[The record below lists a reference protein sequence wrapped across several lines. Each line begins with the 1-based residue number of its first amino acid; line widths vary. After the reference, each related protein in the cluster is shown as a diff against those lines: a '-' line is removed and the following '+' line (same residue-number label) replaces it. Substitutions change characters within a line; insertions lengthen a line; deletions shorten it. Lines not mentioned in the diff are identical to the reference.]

1 MSSKLPDQVDPWR
14 MVSARREFEGR
25 LELAELP
32 RLAGLLIDAKGT
44 VAYRIAFDRDALQI
58 AYAALEIDAA
68 LPLECQRSF
77 ERFELPVQVSQRIAF
92 IRDEAEEAALPEGYE
107 AWLVDASDSVSPRDM
122 IEDELILAVPA
133 IPVKPGTE
141 AMEAEW
147 SPDKEEAASV
157 NPFAALAAFKRG
169 QQE

>member
-1 MSSKLPDQVDPWR
+1 
-14 MVSARREFEGR
+14 MVSARRVFEGR

-32 RLAGLLIDAKGT
+32 RLAGLLTDGKGEIT
-44 VAYRIAFDRDALQI
+44 YRISFDRDVMQI
-58 AYAALEIDAA
+58 AYAELEVETA
-68 LPLECQRSF
+68 LPLEWQRSF
-77 ERFELPVQVSQRIAF
+77 ERFELPVRFDQRIAF

-107 AWLVDASDSVSPRDM
+107 AMLVDASDAISPRDL

-147 SPDKEEAASV
+147 APDEEEAATA
-157 NPFAALAAFKRG
+157 NPFAALAALRRDQK
-169 QQE
+169 

>member
-32 RLAGLLIDAKGT
+32 RLAGLLIDAQGE

-58 AYAALEIDAA
+58 AYASLDIDTA

-92 IRDEAEEAALPEGYE
+92 IRDEAEEAALPPDYE
-107 AWLVDASDSVSPRDM
+107 AWLVDASDSISPRDL
-122 IEDELILAVPA
+122 IEDELILVVPA